1 MSFQKIKTI
10 LVSERVF
17 SIATETLNNEVEL
30 TVPIKISG
38 CLECFN
44 NCREQGYV
52 LLTQSYDYDN
62 EKRTKES
69 LYIWA
74 FENRNSDN
82 IVVCWQS
89 ECPNKGMY
97 SELTYQNRRK
107 MFKYNEL
114 QNAAD
119 FIVELVKK
127 HFKVEFSRQ

>member
-1 MSFQKIKTI
+1 MSFQKIRTI

-17 SIATETLNNEVEL
+17 SIATDTLNNEIESMN
-30 TVPIKISG
+30 PIKVSG
-38 CLECFN
+38 YLECFN

-52 LLTQSYDYDN
+52 LATQSYDYEN

-74 FENRNSDN
+74 FENRSSDN
-82 IVVCWQS
+82 IVVCWQT
-89 ECPNKGMY
+89 EYPDKGMY
-97 SELTYQNRRK
+97 SILTFENRRK
-107 MFKYNEL
+107 LFKYNEL
-114 QNAAD
+114 QSAAD